1 MSQLLNLL
9 KIDKAIYFDV
19 LVREGDTTPLLLEFY
34 DDDDK
39 EVDITNYNFVLMAR
53 RQSKQIFPDIKF
65 STQEGDFVPYSFNS
79 LLWNVDGNKTKGKE
93 GSYTYYLS
101 IIDNS
106 NNSNTAMYGKF
117 TVINKES

>member
-9 KIDKAIYFDV
+9 KIDKAIYFDI

-34 DDDDK
+34 DDDDN
-39 EVDITNYNFVLMAR
+39 EVDITNHNFVLMAR

-65 STQEGDFVPYSFNS
+65 STQEGDFVQYSSNS

-93 GSYTYYLS
+93 GSYTYYFS

-106 NNSNTAMYGKF
+106 NNSNTSMYGKF

>member
-9 KIDKAIYFDV
+9 KIDKAIYFDI

-34 DDDDK
+34 DDDDN
-39 EVDITNYNFVLMAR
+39 EVDITNHTFVLMAR

-65 STQEGDFVPYSFNS
+65 STQEGDFVQYSSNS

-93 GSYTYYLS
+93 GSYTYYFS

>member
-9 KIDKAIYFDV
+9 KIDKAIYFDI

-34 DDDDK
+34 DDDDN
-39 EVDITNYNFVLMAR
+39 EVDITNHNFVLMAR

-65 STQEGDFVPYSFNS
+65 STQEGDFVQYSSNS

-93 GSYTYYLS
+93 GSYTYYFS